1 MTDSKNEPVRKYRL
15 KFIIRIP
22 FAPSAKS
29 IVKTAP
35 SYTDEAKIRLLC
47 GETRSDKAD
56 FDASLVGGRM

>member
-29 IVKTAP
+29 IVKAAL

-47 GETRSDKAD
+47 GETRPGKAD